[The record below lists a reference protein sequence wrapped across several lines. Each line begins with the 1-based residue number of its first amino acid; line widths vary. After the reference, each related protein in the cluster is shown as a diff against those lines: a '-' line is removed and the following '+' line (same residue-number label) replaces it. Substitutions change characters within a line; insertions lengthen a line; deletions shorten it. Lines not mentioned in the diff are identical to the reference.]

1 MNVGVVEKR
10 HLTPLKTGVTG
21 ITFDTWS
28 LKRFWRDVKNDTRN
42 VLGVSNL
49 HPMIY
54 YSGCILMVIDS
65 ALFRSFSDVIERDLQ
80 PLFLSPAKV
89 FAV

>member
-10 HLTPLKTGVTG
+10 HLRLLKTGVTG
-21 ITFDTWS
+21 IIFDTWS
-28 LKRFWRDVKNDTRN
+28 LKIFWRDVKNDTRN

-65 ALFRSFSDVIERDLQ
+65 ALFRSFSDVIERTLR
-80 PLFLSPAKV
+80 PHFLSPAKV

>member
-1 MNVGVVEKR
+1 VVNVGVVEKR

-21 ITFDTWS
+21 IIFDTWR
-28 LKRFWRDVKNDTRN
+28 LKRFWRDVQNDTRN
-42 VLGVSNL
+42 ALGVSNL

-54 YSGCILMVIDS
+54 YSGCMLI
-65 ALFRSFSDVIERDLQ
+65 AIERKLR